1 MVSENVLSVG
11 KYTETAIHLIHV
23 LKIKKQFMQVICD
36 HKLLTFIKKLKQFK
50 KKKNQAENPIK
61 FPQRT
66 NIIANI
72 IHDCIFYLGSIFFNC
87 SYCECK
93 YL

>member
-36 HKLLTFIKKLKQFK
+36 HKLLTFIKKLKKIK
-50 KKKNQAENPIK
+50 KQKTKQNKNPKGQILSLILYMTVS
-61 FPQRT
+61 F
-66 NIIANI
+66 
-72 IHDCIFYLGSIFFNC
+72 L
-87 SYCECK
+87 
-93 YL
+93 

>member
-36 HKLLTFIKKLKQFK
+36 HKLLTFIKKLKKFK
-50 KKKNQAENPIK
+50 KKKKPSRKPHKISTKNK
-61 FPQRT
+61 HYR
-66 NIIANI
+66 
-72 IHDCIFYLGSIFFNC
+72 
-87 SYCECK
+87 
-93 YL
+93 

>member
-36 HKLLTFIKKLKQFK
+36 HKLLTFIKKLKK
-50 KKKNQAENPIK
+50 IKKNQNKTKQKPHKISTK
-61 FPQRT
+61 
-66 NIIANI
+66 
-72 IHDCIFYLGSIFFNC
+72 D
-87 SYCECK
+87 K
-93 YL
+93 YYQ

>member
-1 MVSENVLSVG
+1 MVLENVFTVG

-23 LKIKKQFMQVICD
+23 LEIKKQFMQVICD
-36 HKLLTFIKKLKQFK
+36 HTLLTFIKKLKK
-50 KKKNQAENPIK
+50 LKKKNKQNKKQAENPIT

-72 IHDCIFYLGSIFFNC
+72 IHDCIFSLGSKFLKLF
-87 SYCECK
+87 YCE
-93 YL
+93 

>member
-11 KYTETAIHLIHV
+11 KYTETTIHLIHV

-36 HKLLTFIKKLKQFK
+36 HKLLTFIKKLKKIK
-50 KKKNQAENPIK
+50 KQKTKQNKNPIK

-66 NIIANI
+66 NIITNI
-72 IHDCIFYLGSIFFNC
+72 IHDCIFSLGSKF
-87 SYCECK
+87 
-93 YL
+93 L

>member
-36 HKLLTFIKKLKQFK
+36 HKLLTFIKKLKKIK
-50 KKKNQAENPIK
+50 KQKTEQNKNPIK

-66 NIIANI
+66 NIITNI
-72 IHDCIFYLGSIFFNC
+72 IHDCIFSLGSKF
-87 SYCECK
+87 
-93 YL
+93 L

>member
-36 HKLLTFIKKLKQFK
+36 HKLLTFIKKLKKIK
-50 KKKNQAENPIK
+50 KQKTKQNKNPIK
-61 FPQRT
+61 FPQST
-66 NIIANI
+66 NIITNI
-72 IHDCIFYLGSIFFNC
+72 IHDCIFSLGSKF
-87 SYCECK
+87 
-93 YL
+93 L